1 MKTDVFPLNYFK
13 NIWTPK
19 QIIQQ
24 NNSFNWFQLIV
35 VLLFLNGLM
44 IIPVSL
50 NYAKMETFSVQNT
63 FPETFQ
69 MIDQTVVDNMKEA
82 AFASGE
88 MNLEESFRIQ
98 TDNGVVAAGLTEQEA
113 AQTLQEDGSVLLF
126 LKNELQL
133 REKDQSVSI
142 VPYTKDFDL
151 TAATTIT
158 EFQDAV
164 SQQWFIKNQ
173 TFVIAAFSAILFAL
187 LLTELSLLVFGAAFF
202 LYIASKNKQISGRK
216 PYKKSVATV
225 LYAAGVPSIAAMVF
239 GLIEFNVITMMTI
252 QSVGLIGYIW
262 FIYYHN
268 RINEIKAQKA
278 AKAQTTQIHY

>member
-24 NNSFNWFQLIV
+24 NHSFNWLQLII
-35 VLLFLNGLM
+35 VLLFLNGMM

-50 NYAKMETFSVQNT
+50 NYAKMETFSVKNT

-69 MIDQTVVDNMKEA
+69 LMDQTVVDHMNEA
-82 AFASGE
+82 VFNSGE
-88 MNLEESFRIQ
+88 MSLGESFLVE
-98 TDNGVVAAGLTEQEA
+98 TANGVVAGGLTDQEA
-113 AQTLQEDGSVLLF
+113 EQIVQEEGNLLLF
-126 LKNELQL
+126 LNNEFQL
-133 REKDQSVSI
+133 REKNQPVTI

-151 TAATTIT
+151 SSVTTL
-158 EFQDAV
+158 EQFQESI

-187 LLTELSLLVFGAAFF
+187 LLTELSFLVFGAALF
-202 LYIASKNKQISGRK
+202 LFIASKNKKTGEKS
-216 PYKKSVATV
+216 YKKSVAVV
-225 LYAAGVPSIAAMVF
+225 LYAAGVPSIAAMIV
-239 GLIEFNVITMMTI
+239 GVIEFNVITMMTI
-252 QSVGLIGYIW
+252 QSVGMIGFIW
-262 FIYYHN
+262 FIYYYN

-278 AKAQTTQIHY
+278 AKIHTT

>member
-19 QIIQQ
+19 QIVQQ
-24 NNSFNWFQLIV
+24 KHSFNWFQLIV

-69 MIDQTVVDNMKEA
+69 MIDQTVVDTMKEA
-82 AFASGE
+82 AFTSGE
-88 MNLEESFRIQ
+88 MNLEEPFRIQ
-98 TDNGVVAAGLTEQEA
+98 TDNGVVAGSLTEQEA
-113 AQTLQEDGSVLLF
+113 AQILQEDGSVLLF
-126 LKNELQL
+126 LENELQL
-133 REKDQSVSI
+133 REKGQSVSI

-151 TAATTIT
+151 TAATTVR
-158 EFQDAV
+158 EFQDAI

-173 TFVIAAFSAILFAL
+173 TFVIAAFSSILFAL
-187 LLTELSLLVFGAAFF
+187 LLTELSLLIFVAAFF
-202 LYIASKNKQISGRK
+202 LYIASKNKQTGNRK
-216 PYKKSVATV
+216 LYKESVATV
-225 LYAAGVPSIAAMVF
+225 LYAAGVPSIAAMAV
-239 GLIEFNVITMMTI
+239 GLFEFNVITMVTI

-268 RINEIKAQKA
+268 RINELKAQKA
-278 AKAQTTQIHY
+278 VKSQKTQIHY